1 MTDQRG
7 EIVFTDLE
15 KNRVYSLR
23 QTAAPE
29 NYKYD
34 YKETEI
40 YVDENGRIDEEA
52 SAELDFTNYISRI
65 NIEVRGMLLS
75 GPVSNVSLALY
86 NGNDELIRVWTS
98 SGSAETFEN
107 LPRGGYYVVLNG
119 DDKKRY
125 EFEFVED
132 AALQEVSVAIWTFQ
146 DIAAVAAAAAI
157 VLGGILGVAGILRRR
172 RKAVKRGAGKEA
184 DREE

>member
-1 MTDQRG
+1 
-7 EIVFTDLE
+7 
-15 KNRVYSLR
+15 
-23 QTAAPE
+23 
-29 NYKYD
+29 
-34 YKETEI
+34 
-40 YVDENGRIDEEA
+40 
-52 SAELDFTNYISRI
+52 
-65 NIEVRGMLLS
+65 MLLS

-157 VLGGILGVAGILRRR
+157 VLGGILGGAGILRRR